1 MTTKAVASR
10 RAAVLGHPIAHS
22 LSPALHNAAYAEL
35 GLTNWA
41 YDAHDVTTEQLPEFL
56 AQMDD
61 SWAGLSLTM
70 PLKSSIQPHLDVIDP
85 LAEVV
90 GAANTVI
97 CQYSGGSRMLVGAN
111 TDVYGIVASLRT
123 AGLTAAIN
131 SAAVLGAGGT
141 AAAALAA
148 LAELGCAEPQVLVRS
163 RGRAGALLRAADRMG
178 VHPQW
183 RSFSGPDAVAA
194 LLEADV
200 VISTVPAGAT
210 DGLVPLLMEARQM
223 RAAGANSGGA
233 LDASVEESG
242 ALAGESAA
250 LGMLLDVVYDPW
262 PTRFAEYWRG
272 TGAVIVPGTAMLLHQ
287 AGEQVRLITG
297 QTAPIDVMA
306 QALARA
312 GKPVSAN

>member
-22 LSPALHNAAYAEL
+22 LSPTLHNAAYAQL
-35 GLTNWA
+35 GLANWT
-41 YDAHDVTTEQLPEFL
+41 YDAHDVTTEQLPDFL

-90 GAANTVI
+90 GAVNTVI
-97 CQYSGGSRMLVGAN
+97 CQYSGGSRMLIGAN

-123 AGLTAAIN
+123 AGLTTPIE

-183 RSFSGPDAVAA
+183 RSFSGPDAIAA

-210 DGLVPLLMEARQM
+210 DALVPLLTEAR
-223 RAAGANSGGA
+223 AAK
-233 LDASVEESG
+233 
-242 ALAGESAA
+242 SAA

-262 PTRFAEYWRG
+262 PTGLAEYWHA
-272 TGAVIVPGTAMLLHQ
+272 TGAPIVPGTAMLLHQ
-287 AGEQVRLITG
+287 AGEQVRLMTG
-297 QTAPIDVMA
+297 KTAPIAAMS

>member
-1 MTTKAVASR
+1 MTTKAIASR

-22 LSPALHNAAYAEL
+22 LSPALHNASYAEL
-35 GLTNWA
+35 GLKNWT
-41 YDAHDVTTEQLPEFL
+41 YDAHDVTTEQLPDFL

-97 CQYSGGSRMLVGAN
+97 CQYSGGSRMLIGAN

-123 AGLTAAIN
+123 AGLTTPIN
-131 SAAVLGAGGT
+131 SAAALGAGGT

-148 LAELGCAEPQVLVRS
+148 LAELGCAEPKVLVRS

-183 RSFSGPDAVAA
+183 RSFSGPDAIAA

-210 DGLVPLLMEARQM
+210 DALVPLLTEAREM
-223 RAAGANSGGA
+223 RAAGATPAGGSA
-233 LDASVEESG
+233 AG
-242 ALAGESAA
+242 AISAGEAAA

-262 PTRFAEYWRG
+262 PTGFAEYWRG
-272 TGAVIVPGTAMLLHQ
+272 TGAPIVPGTAMLLHQ
-287 AGEQVRLITG
+287 AGEQVRLMTG
-297 QTAPIDVMA
+297 KAAPIAAMS